1 MSRADD
7 GIWCH
12 QRQTAEPLHR
22 LHCKVLPGNPLA
34 HAAAMRHMRQGEK
47 KKQPSNVDAP
57 ARPCNTMRRGGAPM
71 DNLQS
76 VKTVGELRAALAKF
90 DAEAF
95 FGGSVT
101 VGKLKAAIVTLDE
114 DLQITF
120 DRSESGQ
127 PRLIIH
133 HD

>member
-1 MSRADD
+1 
-7 GIWCH
+7 
-12 QRQTAEPLHR
+12 
-22 LHCKVLPGNPLA
+22 
-34 HAAAMRHMRQGEK
+34 
-47 KKQPSNVDAP
+47 
-57 ARPCNTMRRGGAPM
+57 M

-114 DLQITF
+114 DLQITCIS
-120 DRSESGQ
+120 RNSTGQ
-127 PRLIIH
+127 LVPG
-133 HD
+133 